1 MPRIGG
7 SHELEGDRHMTRIS
21 NRSLVVVFGIVLA
34 AAIATGS
41 SSGAGSTTY
50 LPASEVAAAFAKGRP
65 LLEVD
70 TYKIHASRRE
80 GPGQAEVHVRD
91 TDIIYVLDGSA
102 TIVTGGTVVEPQTVA
117 QDEVRG
123 RLIDGGET
131 RQLAKGDVLV
141 VPNGVPHWFKAVQP
155 PLLYYV
161 VKVTATNGGTR

>member
-1 MPRIGG
+1 MI
-7 SHELEGDRHMTRIS
+7 RIS
-21 NRSLVVVFGIVLA
+21 NRALAVAGGVVLA
-34 AAIATGS
+34 AVLAMGS

-65 LLEVD
+65 LLEVEG
-70 TYKIHASRRE
+70 YKIHASRRE
-80 GPGQAEVHVRD
+80 GPGQAEVHARD
-91 TDIIYVLDGSA
+91 TDIIYVLDGAA

-123 RLIDGGET
+123 RQIDGGET

-141 VPNGVPHWFKAVQP
+141 VPGGVPHWFKTVQP

-161 VKVTATNGGTR
+161 VKVTAPSGGTR